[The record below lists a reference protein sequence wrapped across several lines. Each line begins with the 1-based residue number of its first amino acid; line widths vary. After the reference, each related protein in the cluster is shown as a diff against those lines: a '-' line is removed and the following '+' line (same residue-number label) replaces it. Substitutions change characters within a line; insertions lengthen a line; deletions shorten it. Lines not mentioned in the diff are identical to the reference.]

1 MQFPEFSGSI
11 FGEESNKFT
20 NSSGQEIIIK
30 VQKDITAT
38 SKHLVTVLEGNES
51 AARLLADLI
60 HTDVTLDAD
69 EIQALEDKLD
79 FELPL
84 DELAIWIDP
93 IGKLILRWK
102 I

>member
-1 MQFPEFSGSI
+1 MQNDLS
-11 FGEESNKFT
+11 T
-20 NSSGQEIIIK
+20 
-30 VQKDITAT
+30 T
-38 SKHLVTVLEGNES
+38 SKHLLTVLDGNES